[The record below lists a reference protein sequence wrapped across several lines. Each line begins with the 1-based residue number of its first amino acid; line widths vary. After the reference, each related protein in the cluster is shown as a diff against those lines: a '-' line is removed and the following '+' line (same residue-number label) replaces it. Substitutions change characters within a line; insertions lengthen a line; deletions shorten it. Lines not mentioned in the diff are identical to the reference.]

1 MQLWGVPVC
10 FGPPI
15 RSIPVTNLPAYV
27 LAVSWPWGH
36 QAPDLQHQG
45 VDRSFYEPYARG
57 GYRGFLLHPPAPVY
71 TQWRPVE
78 VESYARFLRESWWES
93 EFQRF
98 AHQALKLTPP
108 FNALMVLPTSDTRLM
123 GAELERELGKADS
136 DFITREAFPL
146 L

>member
-1 MQLWGVPVC
+1 MQLWGDTVAS
-10 FGPPI
+10 GPPI
-15 RSIPVTNLPAYV
+15 RSIQGAKFPAYV

-36 QAPDLQHQG
+36 EAPELQHPG

-57 GYRGFLLHPPAPVY
+57 GYRGFLLNPPAPVY

-98 AHQALKLTPP
+98 AHQALKFTPP
-108 FNALMVLPTSDTRLM
+108 FNALMVLTTSDARLM
-123 GAELERELGKADS
+123 RAELVRELGRADY
-136 DFITREAFPL
+136 DFIAREAFPL